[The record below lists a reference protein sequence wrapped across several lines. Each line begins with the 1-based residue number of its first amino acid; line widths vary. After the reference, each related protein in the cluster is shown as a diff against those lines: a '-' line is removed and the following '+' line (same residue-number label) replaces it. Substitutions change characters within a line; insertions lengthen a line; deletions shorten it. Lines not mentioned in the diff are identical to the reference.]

1 MPGRYSGVIQ
11 TDVSKQG
18 NAALPPLCAFCA
30 GGGEGGGVACL
41 VDRSEKRPE
50 LGVSLWSLLRLPL
63 ETFEA
68 TALPTD
74 LQNIPASK
82 PGSR

>member
-1 MPGRYSGVIQ
+1 MIYKNGV
-11 TDVSKQG
+11 
-18 NAALPPLCAFCA
+18 
-30 GGGEGGGVACL
+30 GGGVACL
-41 VDRSEKRPE
+41 VERSEKRPE
-50 LGVSLWSLLRLPL
+50 LGVSLCSLLRLPV

-68 TALPTD
+68 TALPID